1 MSKCME
7 SLLTH
12 QQRAECKRHDEELAL
27 ATRTVTRA
35 SLGSEPTLRF
45 RGLKFERTT
54 GAAFKDASYGNAFE
68 PHVPPPLWSRVALF
82 FKRNFT

>member
-1 MSKCME
+1 VSKCME

-12 QQRAECKRHDEELAL
+12 QQRAECKRHDEEFAL

-45 RGLKFERTT
+45 HGLRFPRTS
-54 GAAFKDASYGNAFE
+54 GEAFKDHAYGAALE
-68 PHVPPPLWSRVALF
+68 KPLPSIWQRLLQSLKERFA
-82 FKRNFT
+82 